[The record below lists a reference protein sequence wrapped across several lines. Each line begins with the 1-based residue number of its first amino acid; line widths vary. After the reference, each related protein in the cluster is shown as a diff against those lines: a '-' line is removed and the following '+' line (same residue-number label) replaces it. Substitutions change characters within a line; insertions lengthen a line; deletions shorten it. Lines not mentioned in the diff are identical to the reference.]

1 MKIEQEMK
9 TTNPSFKG
17 FYHELRYFNR
27 FNKCIQKFE
36 SIMSQVPLE
45 IRNKIEPDVHMQEIM
60 IEIFGQDDQVE
71 SSSQAHNGSENK
83 FNQNIRE
90 KKGEGPKNDGKRE
103 KIF

>member
-1 MKIEQEMK
+1 
-9 TTNPSFKG
+9 
-17 FYHELRYFNR
+17 
-27 FNKCIQKFE
+27 
-36 SIMSQVPLE
+36 
-45 IRNKIEPDVHMQEIM
+45 M

-71 SSSQAHNGSENK
+71 SSSRAHNGREKK